1 MTDLPPCDL
10 DAEQAL
16 LGALLHAGEVSEDV
30 TLTAADFYLPAHEAI
45 FGAILGLWEDGKR
58 TEPVAVAGELERT
71 GDLHRC
77 GGAVYLHTCMASVP
91 TATNVGF
98 WSDRIREKADLR
110 RVRDAGMWIAQAA
123 TQPGAEPAQLVDR
136 VQTRIDA
143 ITTPGTAGID
153 VGALAS
159 QQAQTYEDAI
169 TPGIPTGLTDLDR
182 MLPGGLRP
190 GQLVIIAGR
199 PGTGKSVLA
208 LQIALHTAA
217 AWMDVLFISLEMSRG
232 ELMDRA
238 YSNLGRIEGN
248 HLATHQLTEDDW
260 HRLNEVE
267 KRVQDW
273 PLHIEDTMVS
283 TLAQVRS
290 LAVSRARRGLRL
302 LVIDYLQLMTGNEKQ
317 SRQELVSGFTRGL
330 KLLAGELSVPVVA
343 LSQLNRGPEQ
353 RADGRPLLSDLR
365 ESGGVENDADKVLLG
380 WHQPEKVGTLTL
392 EVAKQRS
399 GPTGSVDVQWAPH
412 YSQVRDLGR
421 GW

>member
-1 MTDLPPCDL
+1 
-10 DAEQAL
+10 
-16 LGALLHAGEVSEDV
+16 
-30 TLTAADFYLPAHEAI
+30 
-45 FGAILGLWEDGKR
+45 
-58 TEPVAVAGELERT
+58 VAGRLERT
-71 GDLHRC
+71 GDLARC
-77 GGAVYLHTCMASVP
+77 GGVVYLHTCMASAP
-91 TATNVGF
+91 TAANVGF
-98 WSDRIREKADLR
+98 WSDRIREKANLR
-110 RVRDAGMWIAQAA
+110 RVRDAGVWIAQAA
-123 TQPGAEPAQLVDR
+123 TQPGADPAQLVDQ
-136 VQTRIDA
+136 VQSRIDA
-143 ITTPGTAGID
+143 ITTPGIAGID

-169 TPGIPTGLTDLDR
+169 TPGLPTGLTDLDR

-190 GQLVIIAGR
+190 GQLIIIAGR

-217 AWMDVLFISLEMSRG
+217 AWKDVLFNSLEMSRG

-238 YSNLGRIEGN
+238 YANLGRIEGN
-248 HLATHQLTEDDW
+248 HLAEHRLTEDDW
-260 HRLNEVE
+260 HRLGEVE

-283 TLAQVRS
+283 
-290 LAVSRARRGLRL
+290 RARRGLRL
-302 LVIDYLQLMTGNEKQ
+302 IVIDYLQLMTGNEKQ

-330 KLLAGELSVPVVA
+330 KLLAGELSLPVVA

-353 RADGRPLLSDLR
+353 RADGRPTLADLR
-365 ESGGVENDADKVLLG
+365 ESGSVENDADKVLLL
-380 WHQPEKVGTLTL
+380 WHQPEKVGTVTI